1 MLVFDSFVVEPS
13 TPLPCQVL
21 HACAAHESGQGG
33 GQREGQD
40 LHHKKDADAS
50 VGRSVHDWPG
60 EGAAEALHTHTHVRI
75 CALADHVV
83 VQRCNMDE
91 VESLYIK
98 LKDYD
103 LVGGDDDLG
112 EVSFNLST

>member
-1 MLVFDSFVVEPS
+1 
-13 TPLPCQVL
+13 
-21 HACAAHESGQGG
+21 
-33 GQREGQD
+33 
-40 LHHKKDADAS
+40 
-50 VGRSVHDWPG
+50 
-60 EGAAEALHTHTHVRI
+60 
-75 CALADHVV
+75 
-83 VQRCNMDE
+83 MDE